1 MTDEQ
6 FTDPTDPRTIVA
18 RFLDALTYG
27 EVARYIRI
35 GLFNLSGLIAGY
47 GLFDPGA
54 KWVAPTIAI
63 GTFGGTLAWS
73 IWGNRLVARI
83 KNLMATGQIA
93 AVVPKDRAIADAV
106 PDHRVTPAA
115 DTTVVVVAPPTL

>member
-1 MTDEQ
+1 MTDQEQ
-6 FTDPTDPRTIVA
+6 QDDSTDPRAIVA
-18 RFLDALTYG
+18 RFLDSLTYG

-47 GLFDPGA
+47 GLFDPNA
-54 KWVAPTIAI
+54 KWVAPALAV

-83 KNLMATGQIA
+83 KNLMATGRIV
-93 AVVPKDRAIADAV
+93 AVVPKERSVADAV
-106 PDHRVTPAA
+106 PDLRVTPAA
-115 DTTVVVVAPPTL
+115 DTTVLVTK